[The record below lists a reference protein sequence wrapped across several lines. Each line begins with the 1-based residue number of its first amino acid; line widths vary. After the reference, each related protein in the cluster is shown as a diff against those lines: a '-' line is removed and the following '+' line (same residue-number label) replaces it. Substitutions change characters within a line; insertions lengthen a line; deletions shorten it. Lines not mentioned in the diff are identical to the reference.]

1 MTTTLLATLTDLLG
15 PDAVLTGDDAQGHLT
30 DWSGRF
36 TGAALAVVR
45 PASTQ
50 QVADVVRAC
59 VAAAV
64 AVVPQGGLT
73 GLVGGAVPAPG
84 TDAVVV
90 SLTRMRRIRE
100 LDAVAG
106 TVVADAGVVL
116 ADLREAVDAA
126 GWQFPISLGSE
137 GTATIGGIVSTNAG
151 GTAVLRHGMTRDLV
165 LGLEV
170 VLPDGRT
177 WHGLRT
183 LRKDNTG
190 YDLKQ
195 LFVGAEGT
203 LGIVT
208 AAALRLVPATP
219 HRATAL
225 VALPDIASAVDL
237 LTILRT
243 HAGDRVTAWEVMSHT
258 AFDLV
263 LTHLPGARS
272 PFDRAH
278 AWYGLVEIA
287 GTEVSVTDQLEAA
300 LGEAMEGPAT
310 DAVVASA
317 GAQTDR
323 LWALREGISEA
334 QRVEGLSIKHDVTLP
349 IDALADFV
357 EVTALRL
364 DEALPGVRLVT
375 YGHIGDGNLHHNLSG
390 PPGDDGALR
399 EHAAQ
404 LTAVVYD
411 EVTARGGSISAE
423 HGVGVLKREAVA
435 RTKDPVEIDLMRTVK
450 RALDPQ
456 GMCNPGK
463 VIV

>member
-1 MTTTLLATLTDLLG
+1 MTTPLLATLTDLLG
-15 PDAVLTGDDAQGHLT
+15 PDAVLTGTDAQGHLT

-36 TGAALAVVR
+36 TGSALAVVR

-50 QVADVVRAC
+50 QVADVVQAC
-59 VAAAV
+59 AAAEV
-64 AVVPQGGLT
+64 AIVPQGGLT

-84 TDAVVV
+84 ADAVVL
-90 SLTRMRRIRE
+90 SLTRMRRVRE

-106 TVVADAGVVL
+106 TVTAEAGVVL
-116 ADLREAVDAA
+116 ADLREAAAAA
-126 GWQFPISLGSE
+126 GWEFPISLGSE
-137 GTATIGGIVSTNAG
+137 GTATVGGIVSTNAG
-151 GTAVLRHGMTRDLV
+151 GTTVLRHGMTRDLV

-170 VLPDGRT
+170 VLPDGRV

-203 LGIVT
+203 LGVVT
-208 AAALRLVPATP
+208 AAALRLVPQAP

-225 VALPDIASAVDL
+225 VGLPDIASAVDL
-237 LTILRT
+237 LAILRAQ
-243 HAGDRVTAWEVMSHT
+243 AGDRVTAWEVMSHT

-272 PFDRAH
+272 PFGRSH

-287 GTEVSVTDQLEAA
+287 GTEASVMDQLEAA
-300 LGEAMEGPAT
+300 LGEAFGGPVT
-310 DAVVASA
+310 DAVVASP

-323 LWALREGISEA
+323 LWSLREGISEA
-334 QRVEGLSIKHDVTLP
+334 QRVEGLSVKHDVTLP

-357 EVTALRL
+357 EVTARRL
-364 DEALPGVRLVT
+364 DAALPGVRLVT
-375 YGHIGDGNLHHNLSG
+375 YGHVGDGNLHHNLSG
-390 PPGDDGALR
+390 PPGDDAALR
-399 EHAAQ
+399 EHAAE
-404 LTAVVYD
+404 LTEIVYE
-411 EVTARGGSISAE
+411 EVLGRAGSISAE

-435 RTKDPVEIDLMRTVK
+435 RAKDPVEVDLMRTVK
-450 RALDPQ
+450 QALDPR
-456 GMCNPGK
+456 GLCNPGK
-463 VIV
+463 VIA